1 MAQSGNNKRPPGAYP
16 EGEAFN
22 RFVRRRQRVG
32 KTWHGLFFA
41 ATMVGIIALAALLI
55 DVINDAFGYVA
66 IQSNIPET
74 TLVVEYNKARMLNA
88 PHTLASED
96 DQLLA
101 ENIAKGPTSV
111 GFFGYRFYQNN
122 ADGLTLLS
130 VDGVQPDEATVES
143 GEYLLARP
151 LYVYTSN
158 AVIAEKNQVAAFLY
172 YYLNN
177 VNQQIREIGYF
188 PVSDETLAQAQD
200 QWAEATG
207 LTSGTVENL
216 YPVAGDILAVGS
228 STVAPI
234 TQRMAGEFAKT
245 EGQNVTLQVNSIGT
259 DAGIRTFCLD
269 RQGDILDASRG
280 MGVIDIDS
288 CAAKGR
294 QPLEF
299 HIANDGIPI
308 VVSAENDFASALTTE
323 QLQQIFTTA
332 ENWSDVDPGWPDQP
346 ILRFIPSADSGTLDF
361 FAAAVFG
368 TTLEEQDPEDLTALL
383 TANVSKGRVRALEA
397 DTPLA
402 NRQTDDLIDLIRAE
416 VVKPQGVGS
425 WSLFESI
432 FNKEEIAAEVAAIP
446 GATLEFRSWV
456 NWNFLTSPQSSDP
469 YKAGI
474 SVAIWGSIWVTLIA
488 FLFAVPIGVGAAI
501 YLQEYSTGK
510 SRFDQIVETNINNLA
525 GVPSII
531 YGMLGLAVFVR
542 ILAPITSGALFGYGD
557 PSTTNGR
564 TILSGGLTLGV
575 LILPLVI
582 INAREAIRAV
592 PQALREAS
600 LGLGATRWQTIWNHV
615 LPNAISGILTGVIL
629 AVSRAFG
636 ETAPLIVVGVATF
649 IVVTPDSPFSKFT
662 SMTAQIYQWTSR
674 PQAEFKH
681 LAAAGII
688 ALLLLLLAINAA
700 AIILHNR
707 YARREY

>member
-1 MAQSGNNKRPPGAYP
+1 MAVNNKRPNGSFP
-16 EGEAFN
+16 EGDEFD

-41 ATMVGIIALAALLI
+41 ATLVGIIALAALLI
-55 DVINDAFGYVA
+55 DVVDDTFGYVA

-74 TLVVEYNKARMLNA
+74 TLVMEYNKVRMLNA
-88 PHTLASED
+88 PRTLASED

-101 ENIAKGPTSV
+101 QNIGARPTAI
-111 GFFGYRFYQNN
+111 GFFGYRFYQKN
-122 ADGLTLLS
+122 AESLTLLS
-130 VDGVQPDEATVES
+130 VDGVQPDEQTVES

-151 LYVYTSN
+151 LFVYTSD
-158 AVIAEKNQVAAFLY
+158 AIIAEKNQVAAFLF

-177 VNQQIREIGYF
+177 VNQQIRDIGYF
-188 PVSDETLAQAQD
+188 PVSEDTLTQAQD
-200 QWAEATG
+200 AWAEATG
-207 LTSGTVENL
+207 LTASTVENL
-216 YPVAGDILAVGS
+216 YPVTGDVQAVGS

-234 TQRMAGEFAKT
+234 TQQMADEFART
-245 EGQNVTLQVNSIGT
+245 EGQNVTLTVNSIGT
-259 DAGIRTFCLD
+259 DAGIRAFCLD
-269 RQGDILDASRG
+269 REGDILDASRA
-280 MGVIDIDS
+280 MGAVDTDA

-299 HIANDGIPI
+299 HIANDGIPV
-308 VVSAENDFASALTTE
+308 VVSAENDFLTAVTTD
-323 QLQQIFTTA
+323 QLKQIFTTA
-332 ENWSDVDPGWPDQP
+332 DNWSDVDPSWPDRP
-346 ILRFIPSADSGTLDF
+346 ILHFIPSGDSGTLDF
-361 FAAAVFG
+361 FVANVFG
-368 TTLEEQDPEDLTALL
+368 TTLEEQDPADLIAMLS
-383 TANVSKGRVRALEA
+383 ANISSGRLRALEA
-397 DTPLA
+397 DIPLA
-402 NRQTDDLIDLIRAE
+402 NRTPEDLVALIRAE

-425 WSLFESI
+425 WTLFESI
-432 FNKEEIAAEVAAIP
+432 FKRQEIAAEVAAIP
-446 GATLEFRSWV
+446 GAELKFYSWL
-456 NWNFLTSPQSSDP
+456 NWNFLTSPQSTDP

-474 SVAIWGSIWVTLIA
+474 NVAIWGSLWITIIA

-542 ILAPITSGALFGYGD
+542 ILAPITSGAIFGYGD

-600 LGLGATRWQTIWNHV
+600 FGLGATRWQTIWNHV
-615 LPNAISGILTGVIL
+615 LPNAVPGILTGVIL

-649 IVVTPDSPFSKFT
+649 IVVQPDSPFSKFT

-674 PQAEFKH
+674 PQAEFRH

-688 ALLLLLLAINAA
+688 ALLVLLLALNAT
-700 AIILHNR
+700 AIILRNR

>member
-1 MAQSGNNKRPPGAYP
+1 MPDNNKRPKGSFP
-16 EGEAFN
+16 EGDDFD
-22 RFVRRRQRVG
+22 RFVRRRHRVG

-41 ATMVGIIALAALLI
+41 ATLVGILALAALLT
-55 DVINDAFGYVA
+55 DVINDTFGYVA
-66 IQSNIPET
+66 IQSTLPET
-74 TLVVEYNKARMLNA
+74 TLVTDYNKERMLNA
-88 PHTLASED
+88 PRTLASED

-101 ENIAKGPTSV
+101 QNIGARPTAI

-122 ADGLTLLS
+122 AESLTLLS
-130 VDGVQPDEATVES
+130 LDGVQPDEQTVES

-151 LYVYTSN
+151 LFVYTSN
-158 AVIAEKNQVAAFLY
+158 AIIAEKNQVAAFLY
-172 YYLNN
+172 YYLDH
-177 VNQQIREIGYF
+177 VSAQIRDIGYF
-188 PVSDETLAQAQD
+188 PVSQDALTQAQD
-200 QWAEATG
+200 AWAEATG
-207 LTSGTVENL
+207 LTGGTVENL
-216 YPVAGDILAVGS
+216 YPVTGEVQSVGS
-228 STVAPI
+228 STVAPV
-234 TQRMAGEFAKT
+234 TQAMADGFSQA
-245 EGQNVTLQVNSIGT
+245 EGKNVTLTVNSIGT
-259 DAGIRTFCLD
+259 DAGIRAFCLD
-269 RQGDILDASRG
+269 RQGDILDASRA
-280 MGVIDIDS
+280 MNAINIDA

-294 QPLEF
+294 QPLQL

-308 VVSAENDFASALTTE
+308 VVSSENDFLTGVTTD
-323 QLQQIFTTA
+323 QLKKIFTTA
-332 ENWSDVDPGWPDQP
+332 ENWSDVDPSWPDKP
-346 ILRFIPSADSGTLDF
+346 ILHFIPSGDSGTLDF
-361 FAAAVFG
+361 FVANVFG
-368 TTLEEQDPEDLTALL
+368 TTLEEQDPVDLIAMLS
-383 TANVSKGRVRALEA
+383 ANVSSGRLRALEA

-402 NRQTDDLIDLIRAE
+402 DREKEDLITLIRDE

-432 FNKEEIAAEVAAIP
+432 FNRKEIAAEVAAIP
-446 GATLEFRSWV
+446 GAELKFYSWL

-474 SVAIWGSIWVTLIA
+474 NVAIWGSLWITIIA

-542 ILAPITSGALFGYGD
+542 ILAPITSGAIFGYGD
-557 PSTTNGR
+557 PATTNGR

-600 LGLGATRWQTIWNHV
+600 FGLGATRWQTTWNHV
-615 LPNAISGILTGVIL
+615 LPNAIPGILTGVIL

-688 ALLLLLLAINAA
+688 ALLILLLALNAG
-700 AIILHNR
+700 AILLRNR